1 MKKRSIIA
9 VVVAFV
15 LAIVFSVNA
24 FAYEPAIRDVDI
36 TVRLDDDGT
45 AYITQVWDVT
55 VASGTE
61 WYIVQGNLG
70 DIVISEF
77 SVKDENGRIFK
88 NEGAWDVE
96 RSISQ
101 KEGKCG
107 IVDKGDGD
115 YELCWGVG
123 SLGDHKFTV
132 SYKMTNFVKRFS
144 DADGFNH
151 RFIASDLSS
160 SPQHIKITIYKDGV
174 AFSEENSRIWSFGFE
189 GEKNFSQDGKIVAHS
204 TGENID
210 YANVMVGF
218 TPDLFSPTSVVTDK
232 TFEDVIEVAFED
244 SDYDLEYIEGDN
256 GGSGFESG
264 GGFLML
270 LPLFSIVAFI
280 IAISASKK
288 SKSNSNN
295 LQHSSGENSIDKKS
309 IKNVNYSRDIPFEGN
324 INVSY
329 SVLKSLNM
337 VKSQGAIISAYILKW
352 LQKGKIEIKETPK
365 KSFLGLSAN
374 KMQPSIVFN
383 ASSSDFEG
391 VEKAL
396 YDMLVRASGGDK
408 ILQEKEF
415 YNWSK
420 SNYDKIDNWFDDV
433 EFAGLQE
440 LKKVGDVEEVE
451 RKTFF
456 NLIKY
461 HKNEFTPKGKQRAL
475 EMFGFKKYL
484 EDFTIIN
491 ERNAVEVHL
500 WDDYLVFA
508 SLFEIADKVSEE
520 FKKLYP
526 EYAFNQQSAN
536 QLDAFDVY
544 LMMRMINT
552 ISYAGASGAKAGYS
566 AAQMAQSSSG
576 GGGFSSFGGGGGF
589 SGGASGGG
597 SR

>member
-9 VVVAFV
+9 VFVAFV
-15 LAIVFSVNA
+15 LAIAFSANA

-70 DIVISEF
+70 DISISDF
-77 SVKDENGRIFK
+77 SVTDESGRIFI

-101 KEGKCG
+101 KAGKCG

-160 SPQHIKITIYKDGV
+160 QPQHIKITIYKDGV
-174 AFSEENSRIWSFGFE
+174 AFNEENSRIWSFGFE
-189 GEKNFSQDGKIVAHS
+189 GEKNFTQDGKIFAQS
-204 TGENID
+204 SSGNINF
-210 YANVMVGF
+210 ANVMVGF

-244 SDYDLEYIEGDN
+244 SDYDLDYDDENFDVEN
-256 GGSGFESG
+256 G
-264 GGFLML
+264 GGFIMM
-270 LPLFSIVAFI
+270 LPLLSLVSIVAVI
-280 IAISASKK
+280 IF
-288 SKSNSNN
+288 SNKTKNTNDS
-295 LQHSSGENSIDKKS
+295 LHYSSGENTIDKKS
-309 IKNVNYSRDIPFEGN
+309 IKNVNYSRNIPYGGN
-324 INVSY
+324 INSSY
-329 SVLKSLNM
+329 SVLKSINM
-337 VKSQGAIISAYILKW
+337 VKSNGAIISAYILRW

-365 KSFLGLSAN
+365 KSFLGISAN
-374 KMQPSIVFN
+374 KMQASIVFN
-383 ASSSDFEG
+383 APSSDFEG

-420 SNYDKIDNWFDDV
+420 SNYDKIDSWFKDV
-433 EFAGLQE
+433 ELEGFKE
-440 LKKVGDVEEVE
+440 LKKMGDVEKVE

-456 NLIKY
+456 NLIKHY
-461 HKNEFTPKGKQRAL
+461 KNEFTPKGKQRAL

-508 SLFEIADKVSEE
+508 SLFEIADKVSQE

-526 EYAFNQQSAN
+526 EYAFNQQNTN
-536 QLDAFDVY
+536 QLDAFDIY

-566 AAQMAQSSSG
+566 AAQVAQSSSG